1 MRFLFFIFFF
11 SFNSVFAQTI
21 LLEETFSST
30 SQSGFPDLWSQS
42 TLSNDGGWLIGTS
55 SSLQSQWWGIAPH
68 GTFVATNDDACDC
81 NKSEDYL
88 ITPPLN
94 FSNLDN
100 AILSFA
106 SYFSGQAFEGST
118 DRATIEYSLDGGN
131 SWVVLTEIAGNGNAD
146 NTVWENHNVNLSE
159 LLTYNNVLLAFHYD
173 DDGGWMFGWAID
185 DVVIYEPVGLNA
197 EMTLLTFPTNVSL
210 GSAVNI
216 EGVITNTGTD
226 VIESFDVVW
235 SQGGSMS
242 YSQSYGNLNISS
254 GNSYNFTHQNQFVAQ
269 SAGLYPIDVTVTNV
283 NGQQDEDLSNNSL
296 SSPIMVIEYGEICS
310 GGFLR
315 DYIYFKPSSSPE
327 NCPLVFV
334 CHGYTGTAQ
343 DIMNYSHFNDLAIEY
358 GFAVCYPQGIQ
369 DSGGNTFFN
378 VGYDFQ
384 NNETVDDVAYLEDL
398 INLFSTDGSVDP
410 NEVFCTGMSNGGDFC
425 YLLACEASE
434 SFRGVAPISGMIMQD
449 IMDNCAPSQ
458 NVGILEIHGTQD
470 NVTYYNGDYNNQD
483 GWGAYPSIP
492 ATIDFFVDLYDLGLN
507 ATGNFPNISSNDGS
521 TVSYQKYGVED
532 ECAKVW
538 LYTVSGGG
546 HDWPGAY
553 GNMDIDSSRE
563 AWLFFDSLCGSG
575 PSSGCTDSVACNFNP
590 TITEDDGTCIYAV
603 DGYDCEGV
611 CLNDFNGD
619 GVCDYFCQED
629 LNSDGYIT
637 IQDILLIL
645 SEFGCVSSCEN
656 DINLD
661 GFVTVDDL
669 LQVLSEFGNICS

>member
-106 SYFSGQAFEGST
+106 GYFSGQAFEGST

-131 SWVVLTEIAGNGNAD
+131 SWVVLTEITGNGNAD

-296 SSPIMVIEYGEICS
+296 SSPIMVIEYGEIYS

-315 DYIYFKPSSSPE
+315 DYIYFKPSSAPE

-343 DIMNYSHFNDLAIEY
+343 EIMNYSHFNDLAIEY

-619 GVCDYFCQED
+619 GVCDSFCQED

-645 SEFGCVSSCEN
+645 SEFGCTSLCEN
-656 DINLD
+656 DINQD

-669 LQVLSEFGNICS
+669 LQVLSEFGNTCS